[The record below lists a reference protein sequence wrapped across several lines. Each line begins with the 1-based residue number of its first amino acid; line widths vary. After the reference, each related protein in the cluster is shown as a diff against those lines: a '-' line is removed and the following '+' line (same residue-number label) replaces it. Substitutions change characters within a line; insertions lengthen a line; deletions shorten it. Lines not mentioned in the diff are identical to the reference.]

1 MLSSFKYTIMKEKV
15 RNSEV
20 NADTIPGMFT
30 LCSLTIRTMISAV
43 QIKIIARST
52 ANNP

>member
-15 RNSEV
+15 RNSDV
-20 NADTIPGMFT
+20 NADTIPGMFA
-30 LCSLTIRTMISAV
+30 LRCLTICTIISVV